1 MSFLNKLSKR
11 VNSPFASAKE
21 HAAELS
27 GTVDTGCFALN
38 AVLSGS
44 LYGGVQSNK
53 ITAIAGDPATGK
65 TFFAL
70 SIAKHFLDSNPEAG
84 VMYID
89 TEAAITSDMLEDRG
103 VDPSRVIINE
113 SSTIQDFRKASLD
126 ALDEYE
132 KEFGKVEK
140 DKRPPFMII
149 LDSLG
154 MLSSTKEVEDT
165 GGGKETRDM
174 TKAQLIRAAFR
185 VLTLKLAKLD
195 VPMIITVHTYDV
207 VGAHVPTKEMSG
219 GSGLKYA
226 ASTILFL
233 SKSKDRNSDN
243 EIVGN
248 FIKVRAQKSRFTK
261 ENSEVKLRL
270 SFTEGLDKYYGLLD
284 LAEKYEIFKKL
295 EKNWEMPD
303 GKKVYEKAIW
313 KNPEKYFTE
322 DIMKKLEEAAA
333 KEFLYGSGE

>member
-1 MSFLNKLSKR
+1 MSKR
-11 VNSPFASAKE
+11 VGSSLASDKV
-21 HAAELS
+21 HAAESS

-44 LYGGVQSNK
+44 IYGGVQSNK

-70 SIAKHFLDSNPEAG
+70 SIVKHFLDSNPTAG

-89 TEAAITSDMLEDRG
+89 TEAAITSSMLEERG
-103 VDPSRVIINE
+103 IDSSRVIINE
-113 SSTIQDFRKASLD
+113 ASTIQEFRKNSLD

-132 KEFGKVEK
+132 KAPK
-140 DKRPPFMII
+140 DERPPFMIV

-154 MLSSTKEVEDT
+154 MLSSTKEVEDS
-165 GGGKETRDM
+165 GEGKETRDM

-195 VPMIITVHTYDV
+195 VPMIVTVHTYDV
-207 VGAHVPTKEMSG
+207 VGAYIPTKEMSG

-233 SKSKDRNSDN
+233 SKKKDRDDDK
-243 EIVGN
+243 EVVGS
-248 FIKVRAQKSRFTK
+248 FIKVKANKSRFTK
-261 ENSEVKLRL
+261 EHSEVEVRL
-270 SFTEGLDKYYGLLD
+270 SYSTGLDKYYGLLD
-284 LAEKYEIFKKL
+284 LATKYGVFKRLSKQY
-295 EKNWEMPD
+295 EMPD
-303 GKKVYEKAIW
+303 GTKVFEKAIW
-313 KNPEKYFTE
+313 KNPEKYFTKDVLE
-322 DIMKKLEEAAA
+322 KLELAA
-333 KEFLYGSGE
+333 KKEFCYGSGE